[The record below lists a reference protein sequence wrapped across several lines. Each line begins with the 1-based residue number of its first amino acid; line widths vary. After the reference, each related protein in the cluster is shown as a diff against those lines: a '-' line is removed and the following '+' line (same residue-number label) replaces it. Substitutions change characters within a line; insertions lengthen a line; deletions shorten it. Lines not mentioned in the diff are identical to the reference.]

1 MVPAND
7 SLDVGLLIFWF
18 NVPLSLARLKP
29 RIGWRCFWNSKQ
41 DQIPELDGKAS
52 SLFIGTIWKVF
63 DMTFTFSQL
72 NDFSI
77 FFIKSQRWTSPR
89 LGMPE
94 LSISVAKLSC
104 DLRFLEPFVPIYVVW
119 RPEKVLSLLVPIYC
133 MFPHIQIGTPLYL
146 FTFVHRSTPH
156 THTYTCTHTH
166 IYTYVYI
173 HIYRFVRTH
182 TAFFAHP
189 HTHICNM
196 YVYMYIHTYTHTY
209 TINHYNTIYIYLHV
223 QMIYTHFP

>member
-1 MVPAND
+1 MWGFSFFD
-7 SLDVGLLIFWF
+7 SACHCHSRGWSPGLDDVVFGIQNRIRSQSWMERLLVKSIYWHNLEGFWYDIYLQ
-18 NVPLSLARLKP
+18 PTQ
-29 RIGWRCFWNSKQ
+29 W
-41 DQIPELDGKAS
+41 
-52 SLFIGTIWKVF
+52 
-63 DMTFTFSQL
+63 
-72 NDFSI
+72 

-156 THTYTCTHTH
+156 THTHIRAHTH
-166 IYTYVYI
+166 IYIYI
-173 HIYRFVRTH
+173 CI
-182 TAFFAHP
+182 
-189 HTHICNM
+189 HTH
-196 YVYMYIHTYTHTY
+196 
-209 TINHYNTIYIYLHV
+209 L
-223 QMIYTHFP
+223 

>member
-89 LGMPE
+89 LGMPK

-119 RPEKVLSLLVPIYC
+119 RPEKVLSLPIYC

-146 FTFVHRSTPH
+146 FTFVHRSTPP
-156 THTYTCTHTH
+156 THTYTCTHTY
-166 IYTYVYI
+166 IYIYIYIYI

-182 TAFFAHP
+182 TAFFYTP
-189 HTHICNM
+189 THTH
-196 YVYMYIHTYTHTY
+196 
-209 TINHYNTIYIYLHV
+209 L
-223 QMIYTHFP
+223 